1 MSAQLLTLNGLEHT
15 FFQLHAGAAKQGGAR
30 GRAAVAGPSDAE
42 RSMARRCALGLACI
56 PIMLVLTIYVDV
68 LRGPLVMLVGVFAT
82 FYIVLYAGLYA
93 PLRACSRYARATLPQ
108 ARAPGVAFRFNAIA
122 IYVLCAWH
130 TFPVVWATE
139 LLGGVSPQGARMGYL
154 VADVLAKFLP
164 VSLYISST
172 LDDK

>member
-1 MSAQLLTLNGLEHT
+1 M
-15 FFQLHAGAAKQGGAR
+15 
-30 GRAAVAGPSDAE
+30 
-42 RSMARRCALGLACI
+42 RSG
-56 PIMLVLTIYVDV
+56 
-68 LRGPLVMLVGVFAT
+68 
-82 FYIVLYAGLYA
+82 
-93 PLRACSRYARATLPQ
+93 ATLPQ

-122 IYVLCAWH
+122 IYLFCAWH